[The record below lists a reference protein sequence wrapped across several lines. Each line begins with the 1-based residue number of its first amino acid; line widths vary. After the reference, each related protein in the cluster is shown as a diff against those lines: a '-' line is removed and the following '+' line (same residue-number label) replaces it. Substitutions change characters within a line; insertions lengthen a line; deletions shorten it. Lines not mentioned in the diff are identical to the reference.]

1 MRSTAQD
8 KHLPV
13 ERVLLCQNLHIL
25 IHRYNLSLTIIND
38 CINNAK
44 QQINQLLKPTA
55 ECTIVHLVYILAE
68 NQHIVIQCHF
78 RPSRGSQLLAK
89 SIQLFFILSSSKKRL
104 FTDKIFE

>member
-13 ERVLLCQNLHIL
+13 ERVLFCQNLHIL

-55 ECTIVHLVYILAE
+55 ECTIVHLVYIIAE
-68 NQHIVIQCHF
+68 NQHIVGSTPGLDCYEQLNLFNAIFVHIQ
-78 RPSRGSQLLAK
+78 
-89 SIQLFFILSSSKKRL
+89 
-104 FTDKIFE
+104 